1 MFTRFFQLL
10 VRLALINADIDRT
23 VRDEKND
30 VPFVGY
36 FVFQDN
42 ADNV

>member
-23 VRDEKND
+23 VRDEKMM
-30 VPFVGY
+30 FLS
-36 FVFQDN
+36 
-42 ADNV
+42 